1 MNGRHLGRRR
11 QIVRFGFS
19 QNHKERVDSAY
30 AGFLRI
36 VNTCVVISAVLELL
50 HAILAALLEFFKIA
64 ELDGLCRACFG
75 AGRNQPRFLPVIA
88 ECALKSATVVRALV
102 DHSKR
107 TRDDTISATI
117 AHIRLD
123 KHRTHF
129 RAHNRA
135 GRTRFKTPGIGAM
148 LTDIGKENPAEGI
161 FRIRGL
167 RPGNFGLLQKKNM
180 PPG

>member
-1 MNGRHLGRRR
+1 MNCRHLGRRR

-88 ECALKSATVVRALV
+88 ECALKSASVVRALV
-102 DHSKR
+102 NYSERAGDH
-107 TRDDTISATI
+107 TVSATI
-117 AHIRLD
+117 AYIGLD
-123 KHRTHF
+123 KN
-129 RAHNRA
+129 RANFSADNRA
-135 GRTRFKTPGIGAM
+135 GRTSFQAPSVSAVLANIGEKLPSKRLPYA
-148 LTDIGKENPAEGI
+148 
-161 FRIRGL
+161 R
-167 RPGNFGLLQKKNM
+167 
-180 PPG
+180 

>member
-1 MNGRHLGRRR
+1 MNCRHLGRRR

-75 AGRNQPRFLPVIA
+75 AGRNQPRFLPGIA
-88 ECALKSATVVRALV
+88 ECALKSPTLVPSTVEHPKMTRNASI
-102 DHSKR
+102 SK
-107 TRDDTISATI
+107 
-117 AHIRLD
+117 
-123 KHRTHF
+123 
-129 RAHNRA
+129 
-135 GRTRFKTPGIGAM
+135 PM
-148 LTDIGKENPAEGI
+148 
-161 FRIRGL
+161 
-167 RPGNFGLLQKKNM
+167 
-180 PPG
+180 